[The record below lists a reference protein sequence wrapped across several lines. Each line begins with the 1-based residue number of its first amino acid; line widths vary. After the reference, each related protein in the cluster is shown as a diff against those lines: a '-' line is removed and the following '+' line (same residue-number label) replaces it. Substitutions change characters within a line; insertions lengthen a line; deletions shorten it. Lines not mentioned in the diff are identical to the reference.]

1 MTDFIALIVMGL
13 SFGAAFALLALSIN
27 IIYST
32 SNILNFAQGEYM
44 MLGGM
49 LGWVFYSE
57 AGLPYVAALLLVMLI
72 TGVVGIVEYYTAA
85 WPLMRR
91 RAALISII
99 IATLGFS
106 IVMKIATALLMGR
119 VQRFAK
125 PPLGDASYSFFGIP
139 VIPQSVLIFAATAL
153 ALVAIWWIYSRTM
166 IGLSL
171 RAAAVQPDSA
181 RLVGVNVS
189 GAVAMS
195 FGAAGAVAGLAGLL
209 VSPLSYASPWLG
221 LDYAIEGFAAA
232 IIGGLGSWRGAVLG
246 GLLLGVGRTII
257 LTHVSPTWG
266 SFFTLFLII
275 LVLLARPTGLFGEWQ
290 AASSGAK

>member
-1 MTDFIALIVMGL
+1 MNEFIALIVVGL

-49 LGWVFYSE
+49 LGWLLYSE
-57 AGLPYVAALLLVMLI
+57 AGLPYAVALALTMLI
-72 TGVVGIVEYYTAA
+72 TGVVGVVEYYGAV

-91 RAALISII
+91 RAPLISII

-106 IVMKIATALLMGR
+106 IVMKIATALTMGR

-125 PPLGDASYSFFGIP
+125 PPLGDTSFNAFGLSI
-139 VIPQSVLIFAATAL
+139 IPQTILIFAATAIAL
-153 ALVAIWWIYSRTM
+153 AAIWWLYSRT
-166 IGLSL
+166 IVGLSL
-171 RAAAVQPDSA
+171 RAAAVQPDGA

-189 GAVAMS
+189 GAVALS
-195 FGAAGAVAGLAGLL
+195 FGASGAVAGLAGLL
-209 VSPLSYASPWLG
+209 VSPLSYASPWVG

-246 GLLLGVGRTII
+246 GLLLGVSRTII

-266 SFFTLFLII
+266 SFFTLILII
-275 LVLLARPTGLFGEWQ
+275 LVLFARPTGLFGEWQ
-290 AASSGAK
+290 VANSGAK

>member
-1 MTDFIALIVMGL
+1 LDALIALIVVGL
-13 SFGAAFALLALSIN
+13 GFGAAFALLALSIN
-27 IIYST
+27 VIYST

-49 LGWVFYSE
+49 LGWVFYSTAE
-57 AGLPYVAALLLVMLI
+57 LPYVVALLLVLLI
-72 TGVVGIVEYYTAA
+72 TGIVGVIEYYTAA

-91 RAALISII
+91 RAPLISII

-125 PPLGDASYSFFGIP
+125 PPLGEASYSILGIS

-153 ALVAIWWIYSRTM
+153 ALVAVWWIYSRT
-166 IGLSL
+166 IVGLLL
-171 RAAAVQPDSA
+171 RATAVQADSA

-189 GAVAMS
+189 GATAIS
-195 FGAAGAVAGLAGLL
+195 FGAGGAIAGLAGLL

-232 IIGGLGSWRGAVLG
+232 IIGGLGSWRGAVVG
-246 GLLLGVGRTII
+246 GLLLGVCRSLI

-290 AASSGAK
+290 ATSGAR